1 MLEVTT
7 MTYRFTITDSF
18 NSPVEEIFKQASE
31 VASEEIIAQELD
43 SNLVPKQI
51 GFKEEEGKKIYKFSL
66 VTPDE
71 LHNDE
76 DTSKKAKST
85 RRTDGLAASP

>member
-1 MLEVTT
+1 

-18 NSPVEEIFKQASE
+18 HSPTEEIFKRASE

-43 SNLVPKQI
+43 SNLTPKQI
-51 GFKEEEGKKIYKFSL
+51 GFKEEGGKKIYKFSL
-66 VTPDE
+66 VSSEE

-76 DTSKKAKST
+76 DTSKEAKPTRKA
-85 RRTDGLAASP
+85 GEIAASPQV